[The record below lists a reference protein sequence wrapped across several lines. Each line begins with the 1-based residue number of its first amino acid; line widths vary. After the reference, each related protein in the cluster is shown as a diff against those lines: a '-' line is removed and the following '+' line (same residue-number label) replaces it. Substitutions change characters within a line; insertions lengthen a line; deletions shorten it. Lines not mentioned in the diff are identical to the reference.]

1 MFLNR
6 KRDKRKRKRTRNK
19 NKQDSQMKK
28 KKNETTHETKESLLV
43 ILMKIGA
50 GFLCSLV
57 FIVLFFSVF
66 RVASQQRPIKGQP
79 VMNARMNALMN
90 EMNEINE
97 RQERNEMKER
107 NERQERNYVSGKE
120 WDGMACN
127 MIEKQGKCDKMEMC
141 IWVSLQRE

>member
-1 MFLNR
+1 
-6 KRDKRKRKRTRNK
+6 
-19 NKQDSQMKK
+19 MKK

-97 RQERNEMKER
+97 RQERNEDDLEEDVFKQCRESYPCCG
-107 NERQERNYVSGKE
+107 YVSGKE